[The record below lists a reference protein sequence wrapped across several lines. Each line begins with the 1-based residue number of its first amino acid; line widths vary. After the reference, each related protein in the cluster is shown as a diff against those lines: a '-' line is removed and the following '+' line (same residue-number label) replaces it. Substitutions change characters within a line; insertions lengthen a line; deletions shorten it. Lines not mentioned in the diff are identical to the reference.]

1 MAPSAL
7 VAALAWSLVGPL
19 ARRFAP
25 GADPTAGLSLAALA
39 LLGWVA
45 LAGLPRPG
53 RVDRPGS
60 VDRGAGPDTET
71 GAGAW
76 AVLGLALPALAL
88 GAALDVGSGLAA
100 VEVARTVGWG
110 LALVALLALGAD
122 RAARARAGRQR
133 LHGALWLALVPG
145 LAVLPAVALWGTSS
159 ASAGASWVALS
170 PLGWTA
176 RRALE
181 ASAERG
187 TLPAAPVAAL
197 ALAAALAALAG
208 RPGHPG
214 HPGQTGRTGGPR

>member
-7 VAALAWSLVGPL
+7 LAALAWSLAGPL

-25 GADPTAGLSLAALA
+25 GADPTGGLSLAALA

-45 LAGLPRPG
+45 LAGLPRRARAP
-53 RVDRPGS
+53 VDA
-60 VDRGAGPDTET
+60 DA

-88 GAALDVGSGLAA
+88 GAALDLGAGLAA
-100 VEVARTVGWG
+100 AEVARTLGWG
-110 LALVALLALGAD
+110 LALVALLAAGAD
-122 RAARARAGRQR
+122 RAARARAALRR

-159 ASAGASWVALS
+159 APAGASWVALS
-170 PLGWTA
+170 PLGWIA

-208 RPGHPG
+208 PP
-214 HPGQTGRTGGPR
+214 GRTDGARADPERAQAPGGPR